1 MRDHA
6 MQIFEAAVN
15 AVKPQN
21 LIPQYLKIESD
32 KLTIGDRI
40 YDPQNTDHIYLIAAG
55 KAASA
60 MAFEAEKILG
70 DLISESIVITKYG
83 HSLPIKGKTI
93 EAGHPVPDEQSISA
107 GKEVLELLQK
117 AGENDLVILLLSGGA
132 SSLTELLPGNI
143 SLEDLQILSELMLK
157 KGLSIS
163 EINTIRKHLSLI
175 KGGQFS
181 AAAYP
186 ASVHALILSDVPGD
200 DLSVIASGPTVA
212 DSSTFK
218 DVMTILE
225 KYKLKDECPGT
236 ILQYFISGKEGSVSE
251 TPKPED
257 PIFQKTNNHL
267 IGSNRIAL
275 AVAMDAASKL
285 GYNTVIINSDL
296 KGEASEQ
303 ASMFVDIVM
312 NYNGPKPACLLMGGE
327 TTVTIK
333 GNGLGGRNQEFA
345 LASLVA
351 VQKLESSAMLK
362 ANTKDSLSSTEKNDH
377 RKIPPTKKNDPP
389 KIPPTKKNDL
399 SKIPLVLSA
408 GTDGTDGPTD
418 ATGAMIDALTFQFV
432 GEQHLD
438 AKEFLNRN
446 DSYNFFKKAGGHIIT
461 GPTQTN
467 VMDIVI
473 ALI

>member
-6 MQIFEAAVN
+6 MQIFDAAVN

-21 LIPQYLKIESD
+21 LIPQYLKIDAD
-32 KLTIGDRI
+32 KLSIGDSF
-40 YDPQNTDHIYLIAAG
+40 YDLQKLDHIYLIAAG

-60 MAFEAEKILG
+60 MALEAEKIIG
-70 DLISESIVITKYG
+70 VHISECIAVTKYG

-93 EAGHPVPDEQSISA
+93 EAGHPVPDEQSLSA
-107 GKEVLELLQK
+107 GKKVLELLHN

-132 SSLTELLPGNI
+132 SSLMESMPVNI
-143 SLEDLQILSELMLK
+143 GLEDLQSLSEQMLK

-186 ASVHALILSDVPGD
+186 ARVHALILSDVPGN

-212 DSSTFK
+212 DPSTFE
-218 DVMTILE
+218 DVMCILE
-225 KYKLKDECPGT
+225 KYQLVDECPGT
-236 ILQYFISGKEGSVSE
+236 ILFHLENGRRGSVSE
-251 TPKPED
+251 TPKPGD
-257 PIFQKTNNHL
+257 PIFQKTTNL
-267 IGSNRIAL
+267 LLGSNQIAL
-275 AVAMDAASKL
+275 NAAIDTASKL
-285 GYNTVIINSDL
+285 GYNPVIINSDL

-303 ASMFVDIVM
+303 ASIFVDVVM

-333 GNGLGGRNQEFA
+333 ENGLGGRNQEFA

-351 VQKLESSAMLK
+351 LQNLESSAMLK
-362 ANTKDSLSSTEKNDH
+362 AIKRTGSEDPLSSTKKNEDS
-377 RKIPPTKKNDPP
+377 KILPTKKTDH
-389 KIPPTKKNDL
+389 
-399 SKIPLVLSA
+399 SEIPLVLSA

-418 ATGAMIDALTFQFV
+418 ATGAMIDALTFQYV
-432 GEQHLD
+432 REQNLD
-438 AKEFLNRN
+438 ANEFLNHN
-446 DSYNFFKKAGGHIIT
+446 DSYNFFKKVGGHVIT

>member
-21 LIPQYLKIESD
+21 LIPQHLKYEGD
-32 KLTIGDRI
+32 KLSIGENI
-40 YDPQNTDHIYLIAAG
+40 YDCLKLDHIYIVSAG

-60 MAFEAEKILG
+60 MALEAEKIIG
-70 DLISESIVITKYG
+70 DKITECIAVTKYD
-83 HSLPIKGKTI
+83 HAIPLKCKTI
-93 EAGHPVPDEQSISA
+93 EAGHPVPDEQSLSA
-107 GKEVLELLQK
+107 GREVLNLLKK
-117 AGENDLVILLLSGGA
+117 AGDKDLVILLLSGGA
-132 SSLTELLPGNI
+132 SALMESLAGNI

-163 EINTIRKHLSLI
+163 EINTVRKHLSGI

-181 AAAYP
+181 TAAYP
-186 ASVHALILSDVPGD
+186 SRVHSLILSDVPGD
-200 DLSVIASGPTVA
+200 DLSVIASGPTVP
-212 DSSTFK
+212 DPSTFE
-218 DVMTILE
+218 DVLTIIW
-225 KYKLKDECPGT
+225 KYQMKDECPET
-236 ILQYFISGKEGSVSE
+236 ILHHFENGKKGSVSE
-251 TPKPED
+251 TPKPGD
-257 PIFQKTNNHL
+257 SIFQKTSNLL

-275 AVAMDAASKL
+275 NAAIGKASKL
-285 GYNTVIINSDL
+285 GYNPVIINPDL

-303 ASMFVDIVM
+303 ASVFMDVVL
-312 NYNGPKPACLLMGGE
+312 NYKGAKPACLLMGGE

-333 GNGLGGRNQEFA
+333 SNGIGGRNQEFA

-351 VQKLESSAMLK
+351 LEEFERHTLQNSGFITGNEK
-362 ANTKDSLSSTEKNDH
+362 QLSSTDTNG
-377 RKIPPTKKNDPP
+377 PV
-389 KIPPTKKNDL
+389 
-399 SKIPLVLSA
+399 KIPLVLSA

-418 ATGAMIDALTFQFV
+418 ATGAIVDAQTIQQVREKNLN
-432 GEQHLD
+432 

-446 DSYNFFKKAGGHIIT
+446 DSYNFFKKVGGHIIT

-473 ALI
+473 YLIS